1 MFYRTNSI
9 IAGYISKSYEKALDE
24 RDDSQEEFD
33 KLDSTTSDE
42 QRAKWVAQEAHA
54 QANRLHDVKAMDI
67 YSSKLEGGEYS
78 HYRPPGFLLTCL
90 FSESAP
96 SSPT

>member
-1 MFYRTNSI
+1 MCCRANSI
-9 IAGYISKSYEKALDE
+9 KAGYISKSYEKALDE

-78 HYRPPGFLLTCL
+78 LYRPPGFLLTYL